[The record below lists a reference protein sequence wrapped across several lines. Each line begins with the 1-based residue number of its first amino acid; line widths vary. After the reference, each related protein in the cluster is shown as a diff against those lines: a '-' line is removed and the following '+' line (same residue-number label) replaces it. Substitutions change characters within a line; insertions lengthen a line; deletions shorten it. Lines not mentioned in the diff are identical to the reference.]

1 MDMQEIEGLNPETKT
16 FSIGDLKKRWDYVVK
31 ERGMRC
37 VTGDRLGSSLRA
49 AEFEIMNEH

>member
-37 VTGDRLGSSLRA
+37 VTGDRLGSSWRA
-49 AEFEIMNEH
+49 SEFEVMNGH